1 MTEEGRSTLSVGVFQ
16 PMGDNVAGTVD
27 YVGRI
32 VDVTPNRPTDELCSL
47 SGVTFPLGSKR
58 DFGIRPGD
66 YIVEA
71 TSPSGDI
78 LEKRV
83 AVSAHPRSFAV
94 TLGRSLSLPQDLGW
108 QAASGNID
116 SLLLDEERRA
126 GEENLAPALESL
138 VSNREA
144 SGGSA
149 FGGRLDTA
157 EPIVSAR
164 TETITAASGGGNLG
178 TAHRRVKKG
187 SLVSRGKRSLNGAL
201 GFIVSRLGSAR
212 MRSTTS
218 AEAVPAPTI
227 VDHGTLPTE
236 VEERSV
242 GETGETRLRAGT
254 QPVIITLPPGRSE
267 WLLVLRALRGTASLT
282 RLLHGL
288 QDVASPLPLPLLA
301 HEQGFDIYE
310 AAAPNDDWGDGWA
323 ERPRAAYAV
332 IPAPGI
338 GMELVVLPLP
348 WRRAGGERAS
358 FEIVASTTGSTF
370 ATASTIRDSTVATML
385 GYVASGRLPEAAVL
399 TRQFESALDLHEAG
413 PLVSVAGAYAARAA
427 RADEGAWETWRIR
440 IPQLD
445 ALFGWLPDSAILQ
458 AWNLLETRGD
468 PDRLQAARSAFIDAT
483 HRGVPL
489 FADGVRLLQTGLAAC
504 GTPAGDDRDYRR
516 AKSRA
521 DALAKLCAS
530 KQSFTT
536 LRVEDDS

>member
-1 MTEEGRSTLSVGVFQ
+1 MNEEGRGTLSVGVFQ
-16 PMGDNVAGTVD
+16 PMGDDVVGTVD

-32 VDVTPNRPTDELCSL
+32 VDVTPNRPANELCSL

-78 LEKRV
+78 LEKHV
-83 AVSAHPRSFAV
+83 AVSAHPGSHTV
-94 TLGRSLSLPQDLGW
+94 TLGRRLSLPQDLGW

-126 GEENLAPALESL
+126 GEEDLPPASASLALI
-138 VSNREA
+138 RETP
-144 SGGSA
+144 GSKV
-149 FGGRLDTA
+149 FGGRPDTA
-157 EPIVSAR
+157 EPVAAAR
-164 TETITAASGGGNLG
+164 TQTITAAPGAGNFG
-178 TAHRRVKKG
+178 TVRRRAKRG
-187 SLVSRGKRSLNGAL
+187 SLVAMGKRSVDAARN
-201 GFIVSRLGSAR
+201 FIASHLGSAG
-212 MRSTTS
+212 MGFTTN
-218 AEAVPAPTI
+218 AEAIPAPT
-227 VDHGTLPTE
+227 VADHGTLPTE
-236 VEERSV
+236 VEEGSV
-242 GETGETRLRAGT
+242 GETGEARLRAGT
-254 QPVIITLPPGRSE
+254 QPVIITLSPGRAE

-282 RLLHGL
+282 RLLRGS
-288 QDVASPLPLPLLA
+288 QDVASPLPLLA

-323 ERPRAAYAV
+323 ERPQAAYAV

-468 PDRLQAARSAFIDAT
+468 PDRLEAARSAFIDAT

-504 GTPAGDDRDYRR
+504 GAPAGDDRDYRR